1 MKLTQA
7 RAVALVL
14 ATLAISATEAAC
26 GGNSNSMQGAEAS
39 SGGSPVAVQIAAQS
53 KDAALAV
60 ASIQANAASS
70 QPRIRQTISFGDSL
84 SDVGTYRVGLIAEVG
99 GGKFTTNPGPVFV
112 EAIGLLLGTP
122 VTPFRQGFGGTSQ
135 VLGGTGFA
143 MGGARV
149 SQQPG
154 IGCDPDP
161 GSGMCTQ
168 ALTIPV
174 VDQITDYLTANGDA
188 FHADQ
193 LVFVWAGANDVLFQL
208 GVFSAKVGAGEGPT
222 QAAGEAVV
230 AVEQAALELA
240 SQVKRII
247 GKGATRVIVLNLPDI
262 ASTPFGKAPAQT
274 AVLPLITDLVLA
286 FNGTLA
292 ASLTGTPAV
301 LLDFFTAQDR
311 QLANPKAYGYT
322 NINAPACDPV
332 KIAAIT
338 EGLDQDGSSLF
349 CSLLTLAKPFASV
362 QYAFADLLHP
372 TTLGHLN
379 LAGWVAVELWQLGL
393 L

>member
-1 MKLTQA
+1 MKLTHA
-7 RAVALVL
+7 RAVALLL
-14 ATLAISATEAAC
+14 ATLAISAIGAAC
-26 GGNSNSMQGAEAS
+26 GNSNSMQGPEAAS
-39 SGGSPVAVQIAAQS
+39 VDSAVAVQIAAQS

-70 QPRIRQTISFGDSL
+70 QPRIRQIISFGDSL
-84 SDVGTYRVGLIAEVG
+84 SDVGTYRVGLIAQVG

-161 GSGMCTQ
+161 GSGICTG

-174 VDQITDYLTANGDA
+174 VDQITDYLTANSDA
-188 FHADQ
+188 FRSDQ

-208 GVFSAKVGAGEGPT
+208 AAFGAKVGAGQSAT
-222 QAAGEAVV
+222 QAAAEAIA
-230 AVEQAALELA
+230 AVEQAALDLA
-240 SQVKRII
+240 SQVNRII
-247 GKGATRVIVLNLPDI
+247 AKGATRVIVLNLPDI
-262 ASTPFGKAPAQT
+262 ASTPFGKAPAQ
-274 AVLPLITDLVLA
+274 AQVLPLIADLVLA
-286 FNGTLA
+286 FNGALD
-292 ASLTGTPAV
+292 ASLTGTSAV
-301 LLDFFTAQDR
+301 LLDFFAAQDR

-322 NINAPACDPV
+322 NINTPACDPV

-349 CSLLTLAKPFASV
+349 CSPLTLVKPFAGV
-362 QYAFADLLHP
+362 QFAFADLLHP

-379 LAGWVAVELWQLGL
+379 LAGWVAVEPWHLGL